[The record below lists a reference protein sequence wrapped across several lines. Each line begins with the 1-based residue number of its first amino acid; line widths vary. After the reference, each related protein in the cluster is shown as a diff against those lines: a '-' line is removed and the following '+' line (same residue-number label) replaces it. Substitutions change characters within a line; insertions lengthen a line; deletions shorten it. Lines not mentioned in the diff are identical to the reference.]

1 MRTPSCS
8 SPPAPQVRARRRC
21 HELQS
26 LGLNV
31 HYDDVLAD
39 IHARDERDA
48 SRAAA
53 PLVPASDAMIIDTSA
68 LGVEEAVAAA
78 LSAVQ
83 ERAPT
88 A

>member
-1 MRTPSCS
+1 
-8 SPPAPQVRARRRC
+8 
-21 HELQS
+21 
-26 LGLNV
+26 
-31 HYDDVLAD
+31 
-39 IHARDERDA
+39 
-48 SRAAA
+48 
-53 PLVPASDAMIIDTSA
+53 VPAADAMIIDTSA